1 MPSKRKTI
9 DDYIQNN
16 SLKSLV
22 IVVVFV
28 GGLLFLGIVLF
39 KQFAGGQRISEVAV
53 VEFADGQNKVVVE
66 RNGIVT
72 INTPYG
78 TFTQKWDAS
87 KVADFF
93 SRIDNMNFDA
103 ISEFLGGDLAI
114 TLTMGDGDKIQV
126 MIEELPDVVADDLQI
141 VLEDTYDENELLL
154 PSHDIYLGQITK
166 TNNDASESGTPA
178 NGNNSGNDVVNGV
191 TNDEV
196 IDDPWKGNDNVE
208 EEFECEYVIDGSG
221 KRVVINNTLCEQ

>member
-16 SLKSLV
+16 SMKSLLIV
-22 IVVVFV
+22 IIFV
-28 GGLLFLGIVLF
+28 GGLLLLGVVLF
-39 KQFAGGQRISEVAV
+39 KQFATGQKMSEVAV

-93 SRIDNMNFDA
+93 SRIDNINFDA
-103 ISEFLGGDLAI
+103 LSEFLGGDLAM

-126 MIEELPDVVADDLQI
+126 MIEELPDLVVDDLQI
-141 VLEDTYDENELLL
+141 VLEETYDENELLL
-154 PSHDIYLGQITK
+154 PSHDIYLGKITQI
-166 TNNDASESGTPA
+166 NNDASESGTPT
-178 NGNNSGNDVVNGV
+178 NRSNSGNDVVSGD
-191 TNDEV
+191 TQDEV
-196 IDDPWKGNDNVE
+196 SDDPWKGNDNVE